1 MLANI
6 AQMVTVNFVTAPLFV
21 GMSLAQVVQER
32 APCWGMVLSV
42 VVDWL
47 VWFLARLMHG
57 AGEGSR
63 LEEELVFLLRR

>member
-1 MLANI
+1 
-6 AQMVTVNFVTAPLFV
+6 
-21 GMSLAQVVQER
+21 MSLAQVVQER

-42 VVDWL
+42 VVDRL

-63 LEEELVFLLRR
+63 VEEELVFLLRR